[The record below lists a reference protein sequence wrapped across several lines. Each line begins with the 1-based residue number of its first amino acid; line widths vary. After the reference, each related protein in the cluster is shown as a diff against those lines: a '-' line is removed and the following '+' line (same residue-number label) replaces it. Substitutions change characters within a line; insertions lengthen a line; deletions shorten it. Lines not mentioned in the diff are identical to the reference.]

1 MAGSARTSD
10 APQRYLIALGS
21 NRRHHRHG
29 PPQAVLRAA
38 IAALAAKGI
47 APEAVSP
54 TIASLPLGPSS
65 RRYANAAA
73 VVRFAGSPDALLA
86 ALKSIE
92 CAFGR
97 RRGGQRWSARVLDL
111 DVVLW
116 QGGAWSSPA
125 MTVPHIGFRERR
137 FVLGPARTVAAAWRD
152 PLSGLTVAQL
162 DFRLS
167 RRLTR
172 PRPLPRDPAW

>member
-1 MAGSARTSD
+1 MAASHRTSEP
-10 APQRYLIALGS
+10 ALLYLVALGS
-21 NRRHHRHG
+21 NRRHPAHG
-29 PPQAVLRAA
+29 APEKVLRAA
-38 IAALAAKGI
+38 LAAMDTKKL
-47 APEAVSP
+47 AVVA
-54 TIASLPLGPSS
+54 ASRIVTSAPLGPSL
-65 RRYANAAA
+65 RRYANGAAL
-73 VVRFAGSPDALLA
+73 VRFAGEPPELLGQ
-86 ALKSIE
+86 LKRIE
-92 CAFGR
+92 QRFGR

-116 QGGAWSSPA
+116 QGGAWSSPV

-162 DFRLS
+162 DFLLS